1 MPKKD
6 LVHHLIREALVNDGW
21 NITDD
26 PYVIS
31 YGKRFLFADLG
42 AEKGGRFVGAQR
54 EGVKIA
60 VEIKDFQGKS
70 PIADLE
76 QAVGQYVLYELLM
89 GKTDPD
95 RLTYLA
101 VPSETYEGIFR
112 EPVGELVIGELPLR
126 LLVVDTGKKE
136 VTRWIPRPLTGR

>member
-1 MPKKD
+1 MPKRD
-6 LVHHLIREALVNDGW
+6 SVHNLIKQALINDGW

-31 YGKRFLFADLG
+31 YGKRFLFVDLG
-42 AEKGGRFVGAQR
+42 AEEGGFVGAQR

-60 VEIKDFQGKS
+60 VEIKAFQGKS
-70 PIADLE
+70 AIADLE
-76 QAVGQYVLYELLM
+76 QAVGQYVLYRLLL

-101 VPSETYEGIFR
+101 VPSVTYEGIFR
-112 EPVGELVIGELPLR
+112 EPVGELVISDLPLN
-126 LLVVDTGKKE
+126 LIVTDTEKKE
-136 VTRWIPRPLTGR
+136 VIRWIPSYTGK

>member
-1 MPKKD
+1 MPKRD
-6 LVHHLIREALVNDGW
+6 LVHNLIKQALINDGW

-31 YGKRFLFADLG
+31 YGKRFLFVDLG
-42 AEKGGRFVGAQR
+42 AEEGGFVGAQR

-70 PIADLE
+70 AIADLE
-76 QAVGQYVLYELLM
+76 QAVGQYVLYRLLL

-101 VPSETYEGIFR
+101 VPSVTYEGIFR
-112 EPVGELVIGELPLR
+112 EPVGELVISDLPLN
-126 LLVVDTGKKE
+126 LIVTDTERKE
-136 VTRWIPRPLTGR
+136 VIRWIPPPRTGK